1 MTAMRL
7 KFHLRAL
14 AAGLLAATFAWWL
27 VAGAHRGWTMTSVPK
42 RVLDEITGIEAVVYE
57 KRLVPGMDVLGAA
70 IIVAFLMIG
79 LSCLLRSS
87 RNPGTSPNPK

>member
-1 MTAMRL
+1 MTSMRL
-7 KFHLRAL
+7 KSYLRAL

-57 KRLVPGMDVLGAA
+57 KRLVPGVDVLGAA
-70 IIVAFLMIG
+70 VIVAFLMIG
-79 LSCLLRSS
+79 LSCLLRAPRTS
-87 RNPGTSPNPK
+87 GTSTNPK